1 LFLQLFSIIFIEVI
15 DVSFA
20 YENRNLLNNISFTI
34 PQGSTTAKAA
44 YFHRS
49 DRGYFRTC

>member
-1 LFLQLFSIIFIEVI
+1 LSIVFAIIFIEVI

-20 YENRNLLNNISFTI
+20 YENRNVLNNISFTL

-44 YFHRS
+44 SFHRS
-49 DRGYFRTC
+49 GRGYFRTC